1 MLKSL
6 HLVNVGPAREMR
18 LDFGSRLNLITG
30 DNGLGKSFILDAA
43 WWALTRKW
51 PREVNPLLVSGY
63 RAAPRD
69 VKRQATITFEVEAK
83 THPVAYTSEYVPR
96 DEAWTGK
103 PGRPHNPGLVIYAHS
118 DGAFSVWDPARNYWR
133 TKAGVDVQERLPAYV
148 FSPQDVWDGLRRDDR
163 NTVDCNGLLADVSSW
178 QLEGGKKL
186 DTYLEILRQLSPE
199 TEPGEVLR
207 LGPPGRLSLDDARPV
222 PTIGSDRSGFGLIVH
237 ASAGIRRIAA
247 LGYMLAWSWWEHRT
261 AAIEKLGE
269 DPAQQVTLLIDEI
282 ETHLHPRWQRRILG
296 TLVELANEMHF
307 DARSIQIIAT
317 THSPLVLASTEPFF
331 DEASDAWFDLDLELT
346 GEGYV
351 PMIRRRP
358 YVRRGDVTNW
368 LTSEAFDLESGRSL
382 QAGTA
387 IRRAKELLVRST
399 PPTDAELAEV
409 DQLLQKA
416 RLPDTDAFAARW
428 TLYKR
433 ERGYQR

>member
-1 MLKSL
+1 
-6 HLVNVGPAREMR
+6 
-18 LDFGSRLNLITG
+18 
-30 DNGLGKSFILDAA
+30 
-43 WWALTRKW
+43 
-51 PREVNPLLVSGY
+51 
-63 RAAPRD
+63 
-69 VKRQATITFEVEAK
+69 
-83 THPVAYTSEYVPR
+83 
-96 DEAWTGK
+96 
-103 PGRPHNPGLVIYAHS
+103 VIYAHS

-163 NTVDCNGLLADVSSW
+163 NTVGCNGLLADVSSW
-178 QLEGGKKL
+178 QLESGKKL

-261 AAIEKLGE
+261 AAIDKLGE

-331 DEASDAWFDLDLELT
+331 DEARDAWFDLDLELT